1 MRDPGP
7 SRAGATATL
16 RAGEAC
22 GVEVDGDFEWS
33 EENFFFALAA
43 GVMLA
48 NVICAVVRLAL

>member
-1 MRDPGP
+1 
-7 SRAGATATL
+7 
-16 RAGEAC
+16 
-22 GVEVDGDFEWS
+22 VNVDGDFEWS